1 VEGWAANQ
9 KWAQTTKRYAL
20 TVVGGVLK
28 WAVQTKRLPTNPLT
42 DLKKPAGRSRGANI
56 LIEADLHQ
64 RILAVVSPQ
73 FAQFLTAVQGTG
85 ARPGEVAKV
94 EAKDCIW
101 DASCWLLA
109 NHKTAKRTGRERVIH
124 LPEPVLALCRTLA
137 EAHPTGPLF
146 RTTRGDQWRKESW
159 KQAMERAQKKLG
171 LAKRPMTSGYRHQ
184 MATDLLAAG
193 VSDAVVAEVLGHQS
207 TAMVHKHYGHLG
219 AKAKVMAEAVKK
231 VRK

>member
-1 VEGWAANQ
+1 
-9 KWAQTTKRYAL
+9 
-20 TVVGGVLK
+20 
-28 WAVQTKRLPTNPLT
+28 
-42 DLKKPAGRSRGANI
+42 
-56 LIEADLHQ
+56 
-64 RILAVVSPQ
+64 
-73 FAQFLTAVQGTG
+73 
-85 ARPGEVAKV
+85 
-94 EAKDCIW
+94 
-101 DASCWLLA
+101 
-109 NHKTAKRTGRERVIH
+109 VIH

-146 RTTRGDQWRKESW
+146 RTTRGDQWRKKSW